1 MIAKELVTELEQE
14 AETTKRVLER
24 IPEAQL
30 TWKPHEKSMTLGRL
44 GQHIAELPQWVVR
57 CLTMDEFVFSDGPYK
72 PVIPETH
79 AQIMQTLEKNMD
91 AAVKALETATDEKLA
106 TMWKVRKG
114 ERVISERQRFATI
127 RRELRHLVH
136 HRGQLSVYLRLLNV
150 PLPNMY
156 GPTADER

>member
-1 MIAKELVTELEQE
+1 MLAQELIQEYQQE

-24 IPEAQL
+24 VPEAQL

-44 GQHIAELPQWVVR
+44 SQHIAELPQWVAR
-57 CLTMDEFVFSDGPYK
+57 SLTMDEFVFGTGPYK

-79 AQIMQTLEKNMD
+79 AQIMQTYEKNLGEAV
-91 AAVKALETATDEKLA
+91 AALGTATDAKLA
-106 TMWKVRKG
+106 TTWKVKKG
-114 ERVISERQRFATI
+114 DVLISERQRAVSI

-136 HRGQLSVYLRLLNV
+136 HRGQLSVYLRLLNIPV
-150 PLPNMY
+150 PPIF